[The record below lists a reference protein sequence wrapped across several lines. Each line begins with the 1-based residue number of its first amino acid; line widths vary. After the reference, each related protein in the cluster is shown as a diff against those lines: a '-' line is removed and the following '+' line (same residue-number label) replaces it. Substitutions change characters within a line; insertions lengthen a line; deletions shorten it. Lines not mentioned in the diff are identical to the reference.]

1 MGWTSRYLA
10 KQDERY
16 VTVSLVL
23 NMTPVSKENLILKLV
38 TSFKWNV
45 IYKNKTTE
53 VFFSLEITYQPLN

>member
-23 NMTPVSKENLILKLV
+23 NMTPVSKGKFDTKVSHEFQMECHL
-38 TSFKWNV
+38 
-45 IYKNKTTE
+45 
-53 VFFSLEITYQPLN
+53 